1 MARDVLKTNSTI
13 VGVANTLHQGD
24 TAFQTSNVDMNLYN
38 FVQSNSFSVN
48 LPHQQL
54 KQVGSQGL
62 VGDALMVQPD
72 IALEVVYMPE
82 PNLLNE
88 QITFFVQGNNP
99 SQLAPSVLSG
109 KLEANTNF
117 YFLNDPEP
125 NEDALDDIVIDGSTL
140 NLSGFECVAF
150 GNCYLTNYSL
160 NYAVGTLPVVSTS
173 MICSNM
179 KFEQITGSDLES
191 VAINLDSGNNNQ
203 VGRQE
208 LNFDQGIK
216 TPSPLNPASAGSIA
230 SMQNLQ
236 VGGQPLGG
244 VHCLQS
250 VSLDMALNRT
260 SNYGLGNNYAYNR
273 KASLPAQGSVSVSSL
288 VSGFDYGANSLT
300 GFISGVINNE
310 SGYNFDFSLSGT
322 GGWIGYSVENAKLN
336 SYSYS
341 TVVNDVMTFDADF
354 TFEVTETTGLRISG
368 YTT

>member
-13 VGVANTLHQGD
+13 VGIANTFE
-24 TAFQTSNVDMNLYN
+24 AFHTTNVDMNLYN

-54 KQVGSQGL
+54 KQIGSQGL

-72 IALEVVYMPE
+72 VALEVVYMPE
-82 PNLLNE
+82 PTLENE
-88 QITFFVQGNNP
+88 STTFFSKRVGTRE
-99 SQLAPSVLSG
+99 APSVLSG

-125 NEDALDDIVIDGSTL
+125 NQDALDVISPGADL
-140 NLSGFECVAF
+140 NLSGYDCVAF

-160 NYAVGTLPVVSTS
+160 NYAVGALPVVAVS
-173 MICSNM
+173 MISSNM
-179 KFEQITGSDLES
+179 KFEQITGQDLQS
-191 VAINLDSGNNNQ
+191 VAINLDSGNNNE

-208 LNFDQGIK
+208 LNFDQGRLN
-216 TPSPLNPASAGSIA
+216 PSPLNPASAGSIA

-273 KASLPAQGSVSVSSL
+273 RASLPAQGSVSVSSL

-300 GFISGVINNE
+300 GFISGVVNNE

-322 GGWIGYSVENAKLN
+322 GGWVGYSVENAKLN

-354 TFEVTETTGLRISG
+354 TFEVTETAGLRISG
-368 YTT
+368 YPT

>member
-13 VGVANTLHQGD
+13 VGVANTFE
-24 TAFQTSNVDMNLYN
+24 AFHTSNVDMNLYN

-62 VGDALMVQPD
+62 VGDVLMAQPD
-72 IALEVVYMPE
+72 VALEVVYMPE
-82 PNLLNE
+82 PTLQNE
-88 QITFFVQGNNP
+88 STTFFSKKFDP
-99 SQLAPSVLSG
+99 KPAPSVLSG

-125 NEDALDDIVIDGSTL
+125 SEDALDDIVIDGSYL

-160 NYAVGTLPVVSTS
+160 NYAVGALPVVAVS
-173 MICSNM
+173 MISSNM
-179 KFEQITGSDLES
+179 KFEQITGQDLQS

-250 VSLDMALNRT
+250 VSLDTALSRV
-260 SNYGLGNNYAYNR
+260 SSYGLGNNYAYNR
-273 KASLPAQGSVSVSSL
+273 KAQLPAQGSVSVSSL

-300 GFISGVINNE
+300 GFISGVVNNE

-322 GGWIGYSVENAKLN
+322 GGWVGYSVENAKLN

-368 YTT
+368 YPT